1 MQTSNRMDS
10 DQLTRIKWLGIVT
23 MTIDHIGAILFPH
36 VHVLRILGRLALP
49 CFLMGVYEGT
59 HRTRHYSKYVLRM
72 LGLGVLSIPVTSQIL
87 NVMFLLVLFSL
98 SVRHRQLLIPTLIAS
113 YFVEY
118 GIYGFLL
125 GQAIVWMRER
135 NKTEGTMFG
144 ILLTPLSG
152 NPFQML
158 SGLLLPFLTFD
169 WRVHIPKGPKVFF
182 YLYYPLHQL
191 VLQII
196 ANYL

>member
-1 MQTSNRMDS
+1 MDS
-10 DQLTRIKWLGIVT
+10 DQLTRIKWFGIVT

-36 VHVLRILGRLALP
+36 VYIFRIIGRLALP

-59 HRTRHYSKYVLRM
+59 HRTRNYPKYILRM
-72 LGLGVLSIPVTSQIL
+72 LGLGVLSIPVTSPVTSQIL

-98 SVRHRQLLIPTLIAS
+98 SVRHRQLFIPTLIAS

-118 GIYGFLL
+118 GLYGFLL

-135 NKTEGTMFG
+135 NKIEGTMFG

-158 SGLLLPFLTFD
+158 SGLLLPFLTID
-169 WRVHIPKGPKVFF
+169 WRVHIPKGPKAFF